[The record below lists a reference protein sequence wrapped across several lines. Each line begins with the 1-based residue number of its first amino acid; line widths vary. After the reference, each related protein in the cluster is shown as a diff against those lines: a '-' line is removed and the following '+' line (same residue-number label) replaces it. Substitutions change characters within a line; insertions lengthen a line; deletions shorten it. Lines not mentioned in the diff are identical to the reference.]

1 MKYSIQVL
9 KNEIECLEERVSEN
23 FSDRNKPFV
32 TYRKPLLVLIK
43 EDIGCLRDC
52 RCALAI
58 LQLEDIESKMLGIYV
73 S

>member
-9 KNEIECLEERVSEN
+9 KNEIECLEERVSYN
-23 FSDRNKPFV
+23 FTDRHCSIV
-32 TYRKPLLVLIK
+32 TLHCRLILVK
-43 EDIGCLRDC
+43 EDITLLRDC